1 MKFAI
6 PTVDGKFDAPFSS
19 RFARCEVFI
28 FVDTESRS
36 RETMANPAAA
46 ASGGAGAQVVQFLAD
61 HGVEATVAGHYG
73 PTAMTALKAA
83 GIQAFAAGSGT
94 PAELLDR
101 LLAGE
106 LERVDTATGAAGH
119 EQAGRGR

>member
-6 PTVDGKFDAPFSS
+6 PTVDGKFDAPFSA

-28 FVDTESRS
+28 FVDSESGS
-36 RETMANPAAA
+36 RETVPNPAAA

-61 HGVEATVAGHYG
+61 HGVGATVAGHYG
-73 PTAMTALKAA
+73 PTAMAALKAA
-83 GIQAFAAGSGT
+83 GIQAFAADSGT

-101 LLAGE
+101 LQAGT
-106 LERVDTATGAAGH
+106 LERVDTAPGAAR
-119 EQAGRGR
+119 Q